1 MNKGIKTALKAL
13 LTILLIV
20 VSFYFALKNI
30 NLAKLWDS
38 IRTADYFWVVLS
50 FPIIIASHYVRA
62 LRWRTILKP
71 IMNPSSTMNLF
82 SAVMVGY
89 FFNSLYPRLGELVR
103 PYVYAKREKV
113 STSSVFATIVVERVI
128 DVFTLGFL
136 FVIAFIIA
144 RDKIANML
152 PGIDPQKIIIFS
164 LLVLVALVFSFWPP
178 FIKFMLKYLV
188 KPFSNSI
195 HDRVLDIFDKFRL
208 GFSVIK
214 EPSLYFRLIIESL
227 LIWVCYALPM
237 YLMFFCFPF
246 SNDINVSLG
255 DALFLVIV
263 SGIGVTIA
271 PTPSG
276 IGVMHSLIM
285 YAMMGLYGIQ
295 EEMALA
301 YATINHASSLFIQLT
316 VGGAFFLRER
326 INKPSEEFDLA
337 NENQEIH
344 KSSNTL

>member
-1 MNKGIKTALKAL
+1 MNKGICTALKWL
-13 LTILLIV
+13 LTLALVV
-20 VSFYFALKNI
+20 VSFYFALKDI
-30 NLAKLWDS
+30 NMSMLWES
-38 IRTADYFWVVLS
+38 IRTANYLWVFLS
-50 FPIIIASHYVRA
+50 LPIIIASHYVRA

-71 IMNPSSTMNLF
+71 IMNPGSTINLF

-89 FFNSLYPRLGELVR
+89 FFNSIYPRLGEFVR
-103 PYVYAKREKV
+103 PYVYAKRENV
-113 STSSVFATIVVERVI
+113 SKSSVFATIVVERVI

-136 FVIAFIIA
+136 FAIAFIIA

-152 PGIDPQKIIIFS
+152 PGVDPQKILMFS
-164 LLVLVALVFSFWPP
+164 VFVLFILFFSFYPP
-178 FIKFMLKYLV
+178 FINFALKFIV
-188 KPFSNSI
+188 KPFSTKI
-195 HDRVLDIFDKFRL
+195 HDRILDIFAKFRL

-214 EPSLYFRLIIESL
+214 NPRSYIRLIAESL
-227 LIWVCYALPM
+227 LIWLCYALPM

-246 SNDINVSLG
+246 SQTIDVSIG

-316 VGGAFFLRER
+316 VGGIFLIRER
-326 INKPSEEFDLA
+326 ITKIPDDLSNN
-337 NENQEIH
+337 NENNNNIEL
-344 KSSNTL
+344 KTT

>member
-1 MNKGIKTALKAL
+1 MNKSISTIIKWLI
-13 LTILLIV
+13 TITLVV
-20 VSFYFALKNI
+20 VSFYFALKDI
-30 NLAKLWDS
+30 DPFTLWES
-38 IRTADYFWVVLS
+38 IRTADYFWVFLS
-50 FPIIIASHYVRA
+50 LPIIVASHYVRA

-71 IMNPSSTMNLF
+71 IMNPGSTINLF

-89 FFNSLYPRLGELVR
+89 FFNSIYPRLGEFIR
-103 PYVYAKREKV
+103 PYVYAKRENV
-113 STSSVFATIVVERVI
+113 SKSSVFATIVVERVI

-136 FVIAFIIA
+136 FAIAFIIA

-152 PGIDPQKIIIFS
+152 PGVDPQKILAFS
-164 LLVLVALVFSFWPP
+164 LLVLGALVFSFWPP
-178 FIKFMLKYLV
+178 FIKFILKYLV

-195 HDRVLDIFDKFRL
+195 HDRISDIVNKFRL

-214 EPSLYFRLIIESL
+214 QPSSYIRLVSESL

-246 SNDINVSLG
+246 SQTIDVSIG

-285 YAMMGLYGIQ
+285 YAMMGLYGIK

-316 VGGAFFLRER
+316 IGGVFLIRER
-326 INKPSEEFDLA
+326 ITKIPDVDSISMDNTV
-337 NENQEIH
+337 
-344 KSSNTL
+344 KS

>member
-1 MNKGIKTALKAL
+1 MNKVFKTALKGL
-13 LTILLIV
+13 ITILLIV
-20 VSFYFALKNI
+20 VSFYFALKDI
-30 NLAKLWDS
+30 NLELLWES
-38 IRTADYFWVVLS
+38 IRTADYFWVILS

-62 LRWRTILKP
+62 IRWRTILSP
-71 IMNPSSTMNLF
+71 IMHPSSTINLF

-103 PYVYAKREKV
+103 PYMYAKRENV
-113 STSSVFATIVVERVI
+113 SKSSVFATIVVERVI

-136 FVIAFIIA
+136 FAIAFIIS

-152 PGIDPQKIIIFS
+152 PGVDPQKIIFFS
-164 LLVLVALVFSFWPP
+164 LLVLLALVFSFWPP
-178 FIKFMLKYLV
+178 FIKFILKYLV
-188 KPFSNSI
+188 KPFSNKV
-195 HDRVLDIFDKFRL
+195 HDRILDIFEKFRL
-208 GFSVIK
+208 GFAVIK
-214 EPSLYFRLIIESL
+214 QPSLYFRLVLESL
-227 LIWVCYALPM
+227 LIWFCYALPM

-246 SNDINVSLG
+246 SEEINVSIG

-316 VGGAFFLRER
+316 VGGAFLIRER
-326 INKPSEEFDLA
+326 VNKVPEDITFKS
-337 NENQEIH
+337 NNQENPETNNI
-344 KSSNTL
+344 